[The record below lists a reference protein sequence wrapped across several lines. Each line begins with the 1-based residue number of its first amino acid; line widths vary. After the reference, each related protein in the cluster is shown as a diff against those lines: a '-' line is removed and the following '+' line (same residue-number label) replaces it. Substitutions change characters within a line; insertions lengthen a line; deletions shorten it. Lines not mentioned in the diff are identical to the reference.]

1 MDLDDSTWEEEVL
14 DHSIDLS
21 GFYLDLV
28 VNRMQGLQF
37 YQNRLVITPHLI
49 AMGGMEHAGHDK
61 DERDQIWDD
70 VILLHEVE
78 SVQDMNTESE
88 LDDRGFHDAQGLIAI
103 RTTADGRNRG
113 VCVGVCVYTRPCDML
128 RRYSRSIS
136 ILSDRVLLLGI
147 VRVRCVCGCVRCVW
161 GVACVAC
168 VGLCA
173 ICVRR
178 LGSVRKWK

>member
-1 MDLDDSTWEEEVL
+1 MRKFHDGDFLRIVSMDLDDSTWEEEVL

-113 VCVGVCVYTRPCDML
+113 VCVGVCVYTYTYAYATLTYVHNMAKL
-128 RRYSRSIS
+128 V
-136 ILSDRVLLLGI
+136 LSSYARVELQES
-147 VRVRCVCGCVRCVW
+147 
-161 GVACVAC
+161 VAV
-168 VGLCA
+168 
-173 ICVRR
+173 
-178 LGSVRKWK
+178 